1 MSNRFSFY
9 FWERRNVN
17 LEIHPL
23 QHFCY
28 RKQICRS
35 IFICSKIS
43 HNMNVSHKTVSID
56 KTHFLL
62 ISGTKWYCSLVR
74 NTKPFNGI
82 ETLSPRRRLT
92 DKNSEKSSFIFITF
106 RSLFYFHRLKQ
117 KLLFCWPFDDVF

>member
-1 MSNRFSFY
+1 MKSNMFHFENIKSLFFLLLR
-9 FWERRNVN
+9 ERRNVN

-28 RKQICRS
+28 REQICQS

-62 ISGTKWYCSLVR
+62 ISGTK
-74 NTKPFNGI
+74 
-82 ETLSPRRRLT
+82 
-92 DKNSEKSSFIFITF
+92 
-106 RSLFYFHRLKQ
+106 
-117 KLLFCWPFDDVF
+117 